1 MRRRKRSFLLKVSC
15 LLPSTL
21 RTVETK
27 TLQSPVYGCAFYLGD
42 NDRVGDDRESGE
54 EEEGGEEEPED
65 ADEALNVVDGEEK
78 DPGAEEF
85 IDKENESQ
93 FCLET
98 NFIDEGGPEDT
109 NSTAE
114 HENGKGKKKEAKN
127 TSFSRNNRSPNI
139 PYL

>member
-1 MRRRKRSFLLKVSC
+1 MVVLF
-15 LLPSTL
+15 T
-21 RTVETK
+21 
-27 TLQSPVYGCAFYLGD
+27 LGD
-42 NDRVGDDRESGE
+42 NDGVGDDGESGE
-54 EEEGGEEEPED
+54 EDEVEEEEPED
-65 ADEALNVVDGEEK
+65 ADEALEAVDGEEK

-114 HENGKGKKKEAKN
+114 HENGKGKKKEAKDN
-127 TSFSRNNRSPNI
+127 ILTDNRLPNI